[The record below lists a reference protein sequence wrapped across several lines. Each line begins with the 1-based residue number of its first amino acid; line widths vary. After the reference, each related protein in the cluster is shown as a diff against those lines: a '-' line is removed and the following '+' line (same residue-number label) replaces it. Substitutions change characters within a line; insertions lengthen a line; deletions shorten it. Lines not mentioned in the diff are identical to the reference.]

1 MGRLGCF
8 TVGVVCGAGLL
19 YGAFHYHVVRAAE
32 STHVV
37 AKLNPGLK
45 HTYVDIREFGF
56 EDWNRHRDLARALL
70 QADKGDLLTES
81 VTSELRD
88 LLPTWRR
95 NLWKSGDTAP

>member
-37 AKLNPGLK
+37 AKLNPELK
-45 HTYVDIREFGF
+45 HTYVDIRGFGF
-56 EDWNRHRDLARALL
+56 DDWNRHRNLALALL

-88 LLPTWRR
+88 LLPTWRKPP
-95 NLWKSGDTAP
+95 WETGDAAP